1 MRYFQLLL
9 ERCSDLM
16 FGILGL
22 LLVSIPLMIIALAI
36 KLESK
41 GSVFFRQERVG
52 NGQQPRLVVH

>member
-1 MRYFQLLL
+1 
-9 ERCSDLM
+9 M

-41 GSVFFRQERVG
+41 GSVFFRQEQVG
-52 NGQQPRLVVH
+52 KGRQPRLVVH